1 LSIMIVF
8 INILPKTIELN
19 SQVNQLI
26 IIENN
31 RLKNFN
37 LRLIEL
43 HKL

>member
-1 LSIMIVF
+1 MIVF

-31 RLKNFN
+31 LLKIFN
-37 LRLIEL
+37 LWLIEL